1 MPLFFLIAF
10 ALLLP
15 RADQL
20 EHQTQA
26 IPSLMVT
33 DISLIM
39 AAAMGTSLEILAV
52 LFRTMVGARL
62 VPLTGKA
69 LEQKRFWV
77 NWIYMPI
84 HDMRRC
90 CWRRTPRTWVGCIAW
105 TTSLTR
111 AQCLITGSSRFLS
124 HSVRYEPFTTHKDTS
139 LFCSSL
145 DIANRMLLS
154 VSVLSPTSPIFS

>member
-1 MPLFFLIAF
+1 MVPLFFLIAF

-52 LFRTMVGARL
+52 LFRTMVGAQL
-62 VPLTGKA
+62 VPLIGKV
-69 LEQKRFWV
+69 LEQKRF
-77 NWIYMPI
+77 
-84 HDMRRC
+84 
-90 CWRRTPRTWVGCIAW
+90 
-105 TTSLTR
+105 
-111 AQCLITGSSRFLS
+111 
-124 HSVRYEPFTTHKDTS
+124 
-139 LFCSSL
+139 
-145 DIANRMLLS
+145 
-154 VSVLSPTSPIFS
+154 

>member
-1 MPLFFLIAF
+1 MVPLFFLIAF

-52 LFRTMVGARL
+52 LFRTMVGAQL

-69 LEQKRFWV
+69 LEQKRF
-77 NWIYMPI
+77 
-84 HDMRRC
+84 
-90 CWRRTPRTWVGCIAW
+90 
-105 TTSLTR
+105 
-111 AQCLITGSSRFLS
+111 
-124 HSVRYEPFTTHKDTS
+124 
-139 LFCSSL
+139 
-145 DIANRMLLS
+145 
-154 VSVLSPTSPIFS
+154 